1 MQCARI
7 SVVER
12 IQKKIVCA
20 RISILRD
27 YKKFLEISISWGKH
41 KKMEISIS
49 WKKYKNFL
57 EISVFGWL

>member
-1 MQCARI
+1 MQCAGI

-27 YKKFLEISISWGKH
+27 YKKFLEISIYEENI
-41 KKMEISIS
+41 KK
-49 WKKYKNFL
+49 WKFLFLDKNIKIF
-57 EISVFGWL
+57 